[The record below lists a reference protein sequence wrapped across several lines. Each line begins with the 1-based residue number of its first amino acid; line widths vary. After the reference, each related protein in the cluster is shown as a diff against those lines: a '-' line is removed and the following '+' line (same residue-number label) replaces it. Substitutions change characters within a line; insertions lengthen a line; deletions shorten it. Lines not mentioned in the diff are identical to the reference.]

1 MPLNINKDIAK
12 DVHKDKVR
20 HARKPLFQKL
30 DVEFQ
35 IAIEKGEDLKPIAE
49 KKQKLRDAPQDSKI
63 DEIEDVEELKE
74 LWDEELLGNSPY
86 SKSEVKEP
94 KVEEPIEEVPSE

>member
-1 MPLNINKDIAK
+1 MPLNVNKDIAK
-12 DVHKDKVR
+12 DIHKDKIR

-35 IAIEKGEDLKPIAE
+35 IAMEKGEDLKPIAE
-49 KKQKLRDAPQDSKI
+49 KKQKLRDAPQNSKI

-74 LWDEELLGNSPY
+74 LWDEELLGDSPY
-86 SKSEVKEP
+86 SKSELKDGN
-94 KVEEPIEEVPSE
+94 